1 MNIYRARWLIP
12 VEGAPVED
20 GVLAVEAGRIVAVD
34 KAAALRAHGPVND
47 LGDCLL
53 LPGFINAHTHLEL
66 SCYRDRLPPGPFW
79 DWIEG
84 LIRLRRLPDTP
95 ARERAAVT
103 AGAAE
108 SLACGVTCVGDISRQ
123 GLHVER
129 LRRSPIRKVC
139 YVELMS
145 GALQPPNDIASLAD
159 RFEALSEYADPDRLR
174 ISVSPHAPYSVT
186 PSDLRAVA
194 EFARHKDVGVTMHV
208 AETPEEIE
216 WLARGGGRVELFL
229 SRYGFPTAN
238 VPPGASAID
247 RLAASGLLAEAPL
260 LAHVNYIDDASLTRL
275 ATSNAAVVWCP
286 RAHAFFG
293 HAGHRWRDLL
303 AAGVNVCVGTDSLA
317 SNRTL
322 SILDELRFVRR
333 HYPEADPNVILEMG
347 TVRGANALRLDDQI
361 GSLQPGKWADFVRVP
376 WIAAG
381 AADPVKNL
389 LDGDRTV
396 GGTWVAGQRVA

>member
-12 VEGAPVED
+12 VEGDPIED
-20 GVLAVEAGRIVAVD
+20 GALAVDAGRIVAV
-34 KAAALRAHGPVND
+34 ASASALRARGPVED

-66 SCYRDRLPPGPFW
+66 SCYRDQLPPEPFW

-84 LIRLRRLPDTP
+84 LIRLRRSPDAP
-95 ARERAAVT
+95 AHERAAVT
-103 AGAAE
+103 AGAEE

-123 GLHVER
+123 GIHVEP
-129 LRRSPIRKVC
+129 LRKSPIRKVC

-159 RFEALSEYADPDRLR
+159 RYASLSEYADPDRLR
-174 ISVSPHAPYSVT
+174 IGVSPHAPYSVM

-194 EFARHKDVGVTMHV
+194 EFVRRRDVGVTMHV

-229 SRYGFPTAN
+229 SRYGFPTAD
-238 VPPGASAID
+238 VPAGANAID

-260 LAHVNYIDDASLTRL
+260 LAHLNYIDEASLTRL
-275 ATSNAAVVWCP
+275 AASNATVVWCP

-293 HAGHRWRDLL
+293 HAGHRWRELL

-322 SILDELRFVRR
+322 SVLDELRFLRR
-333 HYPEADPNVILEMG
+333 QHPEADPNVILEMG
-347 TVRGANALRLDDQI
+347 TIRGANALRLGNQI
-361 GSLQPGKWADFVRVP
+361 GSLKPGKRADFVCVP
-376 WIAAG
+376 ATATG
-381 AADPVKNL
+381 AADPVRNL
-389 LDGDRTV
+389 LDRDSPADRT
-396 GGTWVAGQRVA
+396 WIAGQRIA